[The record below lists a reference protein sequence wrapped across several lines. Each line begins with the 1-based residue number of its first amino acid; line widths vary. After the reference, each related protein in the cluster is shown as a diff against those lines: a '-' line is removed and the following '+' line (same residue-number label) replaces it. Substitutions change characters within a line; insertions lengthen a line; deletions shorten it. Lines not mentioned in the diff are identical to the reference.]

1 MAPSLASENLL
12 TASFAVPVLSF
23 RPGILFLLQRLA
35 EGAEAAGGA
44 VYVLNGNHEIL
55 NVSCDFS
62 YVTAG
67 AFQESARFGRRL
79 EELFGDTDASGGGAD
94 PDNEKDAWQA
104 ALRAR
109 VGLFAPGGPLAQ
121 QFARNSTVLVVNDTV
136 FAHGG
141 LLPVHVRY
149 GLERINEG
157 VSRWMLGDDSDDLRQ
172 ALEYATGP
180 QSSVVWNRQFAR
192 EKGWRN
198 PAVRYAQCG
207 LLRQALSMIPGAKRL
222 VVGHTPQ
229 RGGCNCECDGL
240 VWRVD
245 VGLSRGVFGSPPQ
258 VLEIDGDTVRV
269 LTAAGPRLEKRE
281 PEKLAPPGWL
291 VKTKLRGGRGDP
303 EDQTYE

>member
-1 MAPSLASENLL
+1 
-12 TASFAVPVLSF
+12 
-23 RPGILFLLQRLA
+23 LQRLA

-55 NVSCDFS
+55 NVALDFS

-79 EELFGDTDASGGGAD
+79 EELFGDTAASGGAAGVD

-141 LLPVHVRY
+141 LLPVHVRF

-157 VSRWMLGDDSDDLRQ
+157 VSRWMLGDDGDDLRE
-172 ALEYATGP
+172 ALEHAKGP

-198 PAVRYAQCG
+198 PGVRYAQCG
-207 LLRQALSMIPGAKRL
+207 LLRQALAMIPGAKRL

-245 VGLSRGVFGSPPQ
+245 VGLSRGVFGNPPQ
-258 VLEIDGDTVRV
+258 ALEIDGDTVRV
-269 LTAAGPRLEKRE
+269 LSAAGPRLEKRE
-281 PEKLAPPGWL
+281 PETNAPPSWL
-291 VKTKLRGGRGDP
+291 VPQTKLRMAQSAAD
-303 EDQTYE
+303 DQ

>member
-1 MAPSLASENLL
+1 MSPPAAHSF
-12 TASFAVPVLSF
+12 TAA
-23 RPGILFLLQRLA
+23 GILFLLQRLA

-55 NVSCDFS
+55 NVALDFS

-79 EELFGDTDASGGGAD
+79 EELFGDTAASGGAAGSD

-141 LLPVHVRY
+141 LLPVHVRF

-157 VSRWMLGDDSDDLRQ
+157 VSRWMLGDEGDDLKE
-172 ALEYATGP
+172 ALEHAKGP

-198 PAVRYAQCG
+198 PGVRYAQCG
-207 LLRQALSMIPGAKRL
+207 LLRQALAMIPGAKRL

-245 VGLSRGVFGSPPQ
+245 VGLSRGVFGNPPQ
-258 VLEIDGDTVRV
+258 ALEIDGDTVRV
-269 LTAAGPRLEKRE
+269 LSAAGPRLEKRE
-281 PEKLAPPGWL
+281 PEKVAPPQWL
-291 VKTKLRGGRGDP
+291 VPQTKLRAAQGAGD
-303 EDQTYE
+303 DQ